1 MKFAVE
7 KAPLS
12 QIKDDILVVGIF
24 KDENV
29 SAALKSLDSKFPGQ
43 LADQVK
49 AHLVSEGF
57 KGKVTDVVSIPTFGL
72 HPSKRLVV
80 VGLGSTEEF
89 SASSTRKAAANVA
102 RKLKSNGAI
111 GPATIYIRTDHP
123 KQSQA
128 AKGTKKAAAG
138 SRAKKSPATIRGGAA
153 ASPVDHLKAAV
164 DGWTLAAFDFDK
176 YKSTNKG
183 ENSSD
188 GAKSKK
194 KNKEAGE
201 LKIAGLKISQQE
213 FSGACQQA
221 YTMAD
226 ATNFAR
232 SLVAEPP
239 LYMTPTRLSLEA
251 KNIASKDSGLTCK
264 VLGVP
269 EIEKLGMGSFLGVAR
284 GADEPAKF
292 IIMKYSAPKSKK
304 TVAIVGKGITFDS
317 GGLSLKP
324 SDSMER
330 MKYDMAGAAAVI
342 ASMRVIAKLKP
353 RVSVL
358 AVVAATENMP
368 SGKALHPGDVL
379 TSMNGKTIEVNNTDA
394 EGRLVLADALTYV
407 LREKV
412 DEVIDL
418 ATLTGA
424 VVTAL
429 GRVAGGI
436 MGSDQELIDNIIE
449 SGEKNGEKLWQ
460 LPLFDEYKQSLKSDV
475 ADLKNAGSRGEA
487 GSCCAGMFLKEFVD
501 GVPWAHLDI
510 AGVAW
515 SDKIKDEV
523 NKGGTGFGVR
533 TLCTYL
539 MSQ

>member
-1 MKFAVE
+1 MKFALE
-7 KAPLS
+7 KSSLS
-12 QIKDDILVVGIF
+12 QIKNDILVVCVF
-24 KDENV
+24 KDE
-29 SAALKSLDSKFPGQ
+29 SASVALKSLDAKFPTQ
-43 LADQVK
+43 LADNVK
-49 AHLVSEGF
+49 AHLESEGF

-72 HPSKRLVV
+72 LPCQRLLI
-80 VGLGSTEEF
+80 VGLGSSEEF
-89 SASSTRKAAANVA
+89 SVSATRKAAANAA
-102 RKLKSNGAI
+102 RKLKANGSNASV
-111 GPATIYIRTDHP
+111 TFYVRTEL
-123 KQSQA
+123 
-128 AKGTKKAAAG
+128 
-138 SRAKKSPATIRGGAA
+138 AKKSAGKTSKKPSTSSRQKKSGT
-153 ASPVDHLKAAV
+153 ASSGSQLDHLKAAV

-176 YKSTNKG
+176 YKSTKNNNG
-183 ENSSD
+183 SQ
-188 GAKSKK
+188 GPKSKK
-194 KNKEAGE
+194 KTVDTEE
-201 LKIAGLKISQQE
+201 LRIAGLEMTSQE
-213 FSGACQQA
+213 FGNACQQA
-221 YTMAD
+221 YIMAD

-232 SLVAEPP
+232 GLVAEPP
-239 LYMTPTRLSLEA
+239 AFMTPTRLALEA

-264 VLGVP
+264 ILSVP

-284 GADEPAKF
+284 GADEPPKF
-292 IIMKYSAPKSKK
+292 IVMKYSAPRARK

-324 SDSMER
+324 AEPMER

-353 RVSVL
+353 KVSVL
-358 AVVAATENMP
+358 GLVAATENMP

-394 EGRLVLADALTYV
+394 EGRLVLADAITYA
-407 LREKV
+407 LKEKV
-412 DEVIDL
+412 DEIIDL

-429 GRVAGGI
+429 GRAAGGI
-436 MGSDQELIDNIIE
+436 MGSDQELIHNIIQA
-449 SGEKNGEKLWQ
+449 GEKNGEKLWQ
-460 LPLFDEYKQSLKSDV
+460 LPLFDEYKQALKSDV

-487 GSCCAGMFLKEFVD
+487 GSSCAGMFLKEFVD

-533 TLCTYL
+533 TVCTYL

>member
-1 MKFAVE
+1 MKFALE
-7 KAPLS
+7 KSSLS
-12 QIKDDILVVGIF
+12 QIKNDILVVGVF
-24 KDENV
+24 KDENASV
-29 SAALKSLDSKFPGQ
+29 ALKSLDSKFPAR
-43 LADQVK
+43 LADNVK
-49 AHLVSEGF
+49 AHLESEGF
-57 KGKVTDVVSIPTFGL
+57 KGKVTDVISIPTFGL
-72 HPSKRLVV
+72 HPCTRILI
-80 VGLGSTEEF
+80 VGLGPTAEF
-89 SASSTRKAAANVA
+89 SVSATRKAAANAA
-102 RKLKSNGAI
+102 RKLKSNGSTESVTLYVRVDAPKKTQATKSAKK
-111 GPATIYIRTDHP
+111 PATA
-123 KQSQA
+123 KQKKSATASSGSQA
-128 AKGTKKAAAG
+128 
-138 SRAKKSPATIRGGAA
+138 
-153 ASPVDHLKAAV
+153 DHLKAAV

-176 YKSTNKG
+176 YKSTKNNNG
-183 ENSSD
+183 ED
-188 GAKSKK
+188 GAKGKK
-194 KNKEAGE
+194 KTKVAVE
-201 LKIAGLKISQQE
+201 LRIAGLEMTPQE
-213 FSGACQQA
+213 FSSASQQA
-221 YTMAD
+221 YIMAD

-232 SLVAEPP
+232 GLVAEPP
-239 LYMTPTRLSLEA
+239 AYMTPTRLALEA
-251 KNIASKDSGLTCK
+251 KSIASKESGLTCK
-264 VLGVP
+264 VLSVP
-269 EIEKLGMGSFLGVAR
+269 EMEKLGMGSFLGVAR
-284 GADEPAKF
+284 GADEPPKF
-292 IIMKYSAPKSKK
+292 IVMKYSAPKARK

-324 SDSMER
+324 AEPMER

-353 RVSVL
+353 KVSVL
-358 AVVAATENMP
+358 GLVAATENMP

-394 EGRLVLADALTYV
+394 EGRLVLADAITYA
-407 LREKV
+407 LREKA

-436 MGSDQELIDNIIE
+436 MGSDQELINNLIQ

-487 GSCCAGMFLKEFVD
+487 GSSCAGMFLKEFVD

-533 TLCTYL
+533 TISTYL